1 MATDRTVYVFEGD
14 ATNLINALKQVDKS
28 LKVVAKDADK
38 TDKKIDKLGEASKK
52 SGKKVSTLG
61 RDLGKLGGKL
71 KGGMVAAGMLAAG
84 ILAAGAAVL
93 KFSQH
98 MADTQNQLSD
108 MAARTGVSTKTL
120 AGLKLAAEGSGQS
133 LDQVAKALKPLV
145 LRMGQ
150 VTQGSK
156 TAIDGFK
163 AVGVE
168 VVDASGKL
176 RSADD
181 VLIEVTKSLAAMED
195 PTERAAAAA
204 LAFGSAG
211 TKLVQALGDKDLG
224 VFVDAAERFGMD
236 IGPAAAKAADD
247 WQRATAN
254 LSLVTEAFSAD
265 LLKFNTGI
273 LKDFTLGF
281 VYIKTLLGSLSQT
294 TLPELLRSFY
304 SVFLDVGIFLAD
316 IRDHAILGVY
326 EGFVELS
333 KVISKVFGA
342 ESYPIVKS
350 MQSVDRAT
358 YEAWV
363 ELKRLNDEAGTMGK
377 SFDEAW
383 EEARAFFTHTQL
395 AAGKTEKAIADML
408 EPLEG
413 ENWEKLLAGLDFKS
427 WGQMRQEEMD
437 ALNEQV
443 DFQPL
448 REQIAENRDL
458 VLDTSADMLANYAD
472 TIGNAIEIMAD
483 AMGNLTKGQKA
494 ALMVLYRVQQ
504 GAAISSIYIDTAQ
517 AVMKM
522 AASPLLPPP
531 LNIAAAI
538 AMATLGASQA
548 AAVAAAPPPFHVGG
562 IIPGGIIP
570 GPPSGVTVNA
580 LGGEGI
586 LNRETTARLGREGVE
601 DLNTGGGGGP
611 VVVEMIYKHQ
621 IFDAFVSDN
630 IKKGGPLRNA
640 IKSGRRVGHSGGN

>member
-14 ATNLINALKQVDKS
+14 ASDLINALKQVDKS

-38 TDKKIDKLGEASKK
+38 TDKKIDELGESSKK

-61 RDLGKLGGKL
+61 ADLGKLGGKL
-71 KGGMVAAGMLAAG
+71 KGGMAAAGVFAAG

-93 KFSQH
+93 KLSQT

-108 MAARTGVSTKTL
+108 MAARTGVNTKTL

-181 VLIEVTKSLAAMED
+181 VLVEVTKSLATMED

-224 VFVDAAERFGMD
+224 VFIDAAERFGMD
-236 IGPAAAKAADD
+236 VGPAAAKAADD

-254 LSLVTEAFSAD
+254 LSLVTEVFSAD
-265 LLKFNTGI
+265 LLNLSTGV

-281 VYIKTLLGSLSQT
+281 VYIKTLFESLST
-294 TLPELLRSFY
+294 ITLPELLRSFY
-304 SVFLDVGIFLAD
+304 SVFLDVM
-316 IRDHAILGVY
+316 IL
-326 EGFVELS
+326 FVDLRSKALRPLVEEFNGLS
-333 KVISKVFGA
+333 ETVSKFFGA

-350 MQSVDRAT
+350 MQAVDRAT
-358 YEAWV
+358 YNAWV
-363 ELKRLNDEAGTMGK
+363 ELKRLNDEAGTIGG
-377 SFDEAW
+377 SFNEAW
-383 EEARAFFTHTQL
+383 EEARAFFIHTQL
-395 AAGKTEKAIADML
+395 AAGKTEEAIAEML

-413 ENWEKLLAGLDFKS
+413 ENWEKLLAGINFKDLK
-427 WGQMRQEEMD
+427 QRLQDEIDEINELINFKPALEIMDQERDEM
-437 ALNEQV
+437 
-443 DFQPL
+443 
-448 REQIAENRDL
+448 
-458 VLDTSADMLANYAD
+458 LDTAAGMMANYAD
-472 TIGNAIEIMAD
+472 SIGNAIGIMAD
-483 AMGNLTKGQKA
+483 AMGDMTKGQKA

-504 GAAISSIYIDTAQ
+504 AAAMSSILIDTAR
-517 AVMKM
+517 AVMS
-522 AASPLLPPP
+522 AAAGPPP
-531 LNIAAAI
+531 FNIAAAI
-538 AMATLGASQA
+538 AMGTLGATQA

-562 IIPGGIIP
+562 IIPG
-570 GPPSGVTVNA
+570 PPSGVTVQA
-580 LGGEGI
+580 LGGESV
-586 LNRETTARLGREGVE
+586 LNRETTARLGREGVG
-601 DLNTGGGGGP
+601 DLNSGGGGAP
-611 VVVEMIYKHQ
+611 VVVEMVYKHQ
-621 IFDAFVSDN
+621 IFDSFVSDN

>member
-1 MATDRTVYVFEGD
+1 MATDRTVYIFEGD
-14 ATNLINALKQVDKS
+14 ASDLIDALKQVDKN

-38 TDKKIDKLGEASKK
+38 TDKKIDELGEGSKK
-52 SGKKVSTLG
+52 AGKKVNTLG
-61 RDLGKLGGKL
+61 KDFKALQGKL
-71 KGGMVAAGMLAAG
+71 KIGTVAAGKLALG
-84 ILAAGAAVL
+84 ILAAGAAVVRL
-93 KFSQH
+93 SQH

-108 MAARTGVSTKTL
+108 MAARTGVSTETL

-133 LDQVAKALKPLV
+133 LDQVSKALKPLV

-168 VVDASGKL
+168 VVDAKGKL

-181 VLIEVTKSLAAMED
+181 VLVDVTKSLAAMED

-211 TKLVQALGDKDLG
+211 TKLVQAIGDADLG
-224 VFVDAAERFGMD
+224 TFIDAAERFGID
-236 IGPAAAKAADD
+236 TGPKAAKAADD
-247 WQRATAN
+247 WQRAFSRLN
-254 LSLVTEAFSAD
+254 LVTEAFSTD
-265 LLKFNTGI
+265 LITLSTGI
-273 LKDFTLGF
+273 MKDFTLGF
-281 VYIKTLLGSLSQT
+281 VYIKTLLEHMNKI
-294 TLPELLRSFY
+294 TLTELGRAFKGL
-304 SVFLDVGIFLAD
+304 FLDAAIYMTDL
-316 IRDHAILGVY
+316 RDHVILGVY
-326 EGFVELS
+326 ESILELS
-333 KVISKVFGA
+333 KLISKVFGA

-363 ELKRLNDEAGTMGK
+363 NAKKLHDEMGGIGG
-377 SFDEAW
+377 SFHEAW
-383 EEARAFFTHTQL
+383 NEAKAFFDHTQL
-395 AAGKTEKAIADML
+395 AAADTEKAIGEML

-413 ENWEKLLAGLDFKS
+413 ENWEKLLAGLNFKS

-437 ALNEQV
+437 AINAEV
-443 DFQPL
+443 NFKPL
-448 REQIAENRDL
+448 REQLAENRDL
-458 VLDTSADMLANYAD
+458 VMGVSAQMMSDYAD
-472 TIGNAIEIMAD
+472 SIGNAIGIMAD
-483 AMGNLTKGQKA
+483 AMGNMTEDQKA

-504 GAAISSIYIDTAQ
+504 AAAISSIYIDTAR

-531 LNIAAAI
+531 LNIAAGI

-548 AAVAAAPPPFHVGG
+548 AAVAAAPAPFHV
-562 IIPGGIIP
+562 GGIIP

-580 LGGEGI
+580 LGGESV
-586 LNRETTARLGREGVE
+586 LNRETTARLGRDGVE
-601 DLNTGGGGGP
+601 DLNSGGGGGSP
-611 VVVEMIYKHQ
+611 VVVEMVYKHQ
-621 IFDAFVSDN
+621 IFDSFVSDN